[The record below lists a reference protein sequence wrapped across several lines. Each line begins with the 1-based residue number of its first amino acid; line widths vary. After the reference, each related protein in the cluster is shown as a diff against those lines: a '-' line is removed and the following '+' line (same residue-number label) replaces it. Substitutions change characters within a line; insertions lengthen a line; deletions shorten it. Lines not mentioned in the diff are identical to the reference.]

1 MKLCMKLILITLLSL
16 IYLPYFNYAWH
27 SSAAWIL
34 AHCSFGLLLFL
45 VLFWNFFRLSR
56 VFDCRVE
63 DSYRAWVVN
72 GEVERVLWN
81 HFSPFN
87 FLVSIPLIY
96 HFLIYTVI
104 SVKKCLESIKLNI
117 SKRIDEWYYRNT
129 CREPVDT
136 EQSRRLQNNKASGDS
151 IGSGVYNY

>member
-1 MKLCMKLILITLLSL
+1 MWWQCIFLVLVDKIRKQILNMIGDSKPNMKLCMKLILITLLWL
-16 IYLPYFNYAWH
+16 ISLPYFNYVRH

-34 AHCSFGLLLFL
+34 AHSSFGLLLFL

-96 HFLIYTVI
+96 HFLIYTMI
-104 SVKKCLESIKLNI
+104 WAIKMFGMH
-117 SKRIDEWYYRNT
+117 K
-129 CREPVDT
+129 T
-136 EQSRRLQNNKASGDS
+136 EHFWKNRGMIL
-151 IGSGVYNY
+151 